1 MDTTTSTHQNH
12 YETVANPYKVI
23 PKASTTTTTHSHDD
37 AVVSHDGD
45 GAMHSSIDDNA

>member
-1 MDTTTSTHQNH
+1 VQRRDSSSTQNH

-23 PKASTTTTTHSHDD
+23 PKASSHDD

-45 GAMHSSIDDNA
+45 GAMLSSMDDNA